1 VDFEEH
7 GMPTG
12 QDQDWADSDDARSLI
27 DAIVT
32 LDDQDDAQR
41 FLRDLCTRH
50 ELDEMVARW
59 AVVRGLAQGTS
70 YRALH
75 DATGVSTATITRIND
90 WVRNGTG
97 GYSDALERLGIE
109 QVSR

>member
-1 VDFEEH
+1 
-7 GMPTG
+7 MPTTN
-12 QDQDWADSDDARSLI
+12 DQDWALSDDARSLI
-27 DAIVT
+27 DAIIT
-32 LDDQDDAQR
+32 LDDRDSAQR
-41 FLRDLCTRH
+41 FFRDLCTNR

-59 AVVRGLAQGTS
+59 SVVRGLAQGTS

-97 GYSDALERLGIE
+97 GYSEALERLGIE
-109 QVSR
+109 QEAR

>member
-1 VDFEEH
+1 
-7 GMPTG
+7 MPTTH
-12 QDQDWADSDDARSLI
+12 DQDWARSDDARSLI

-32 LDDQDDAQR
+32 LDDRETAQR
-41 FLRDLCTRH
+41 FLRDLCTER
-50 ELDEMVARW
+50 EIDEMIARW

-97 GYSDALERLGIE
+97 GYGEALKRLGIE
-109 QVSR
+109 QVQR

>member
-1 VDFEEH
+1 
-7 GMPTG
+7 MPTTHEPS
-12 QDQDWADSDDARSLI
+12 WAQSDDALSLI

-32 LDDQDDAQR
+32 LKDSKGAQR
-41 FLRDLCTRH
+41 FLRDLCTER
-50 ELDEMVARW
+50 ELEEMVARW
-59 AVVRGLAQGTS
+59 AVVRGLAEGTS

-97 GYSDALERLGIE
+97 GYAEALDRLGIE
-109 QVSR
+109 KVAR

>member
-1 VDFEEH
+1 
-7 GMPTG
+7 MPTTG
-12 QDQDWADSDDARSLI
+12 DNDWALSGDAQSLI

-32 LDDQDDAQR
+32 LDSRSDAQR
-41 FLRDLCTRH
+41 FFRDLCTTR
-50 ELDEMVARW
+50 ELNEMVARW
-59 AVVRGLAQGTS
+59 SVVRGLAQGIS

-97 GYSDALERLGIE
+97 GYGEALDRLGIE
-109 QVSR
+109 QVAR

>member
-1 VDFEEH
+1 
-7 GMPTG
+7 MPTG

-41 FLRDLCTRH
+41 FLRDLCTRR

>member
-1 VDFEEH
+1 
-7 GMPTG
+7 MPTSHRPR
-12 QDQDWADSDDARSLI
+12 WADTPDARSLLE
-27 DAIVT
+27 AIVT
-32 LDDQDDAQR
+32 LTDMDEAQR
-41 FLRDLCTRH
+41 FMRDLCTQR

-59 AVVRGLAQGTS
+59 AVVRGLAQGIS

-97 GYSDALERLGIE
+97 GYGEALSRLGIE
-109 QVSR
+109 QVAR

>member
-1 VDFEEH
+1 
-7 GMPTG
+7 MPTG
-12 QDQDWADSDDARSLI
+12 RERDWANSDDARSLI

-41 FLRDLCTRH
+41 FLRDLCTSH
-50 ELDEMVARW
+50 ELNEMVARW

-75 DATGVSTATITRIND
+75 DETGVSTATITRIND

-97 GYSDALERLGIE
+97 GYGEALERLGIK

>member
-1 VDFEEH
+1 
-7 GMPTG
+7 MPTTH
-12 QDQDWADSDDARSLI
+12 DKDWARSDDARSLI

-32 LDDQDDAQR
+32 LDDRQEAQR
-41 FLRDLCTRH
+41 FLRDLCTER

-59 AVVRGLAQGTS
+59 TVVRGLARGSS

-97 GYSDALERLGIE
+97 GYSEALERLGIE
-109 QVSR
+109 QVQR

>member
-1 VDFEEH
+1 
-7 GMPTG
+7 MPTTG
-12 QDQDWADSDDARSLI
+12 DQDWAISDDGRSLI
-27 DAIVT
+27 EAIIT
-32 LDDQDDAQR
+32 LDDHDTAQR
-41 FLRDLCTRH
+41 FLRDLCTTR

-97 GYSDALERLGIE
+97 GYGEALARLDIE
-109 QVSR
+109 QVAR

>member
-1 VDFEEH
+1 
-7 GMPTG
+7 MPTTT
-12 QDQDWADSDDARSLI
+12 DQGWALSDDAQSLI

-32 LDDQDDAQR
+32 LEDGDRAQR
-41 FLRDLCTRH
+41 FLRDLCTRR

-59 AVVRGLAQGTS
+59 AVVRGLAQGTP

-97 GYSDALERLGIE
+97 GYGEALDRLGIE
-109 QVSR
+109 RVKR